1 MKIKGNRF
9 VTSILAA
16 SMLSGTFFVPA
27 SAGELEGESAIAGM
41 AVTLNNY
48 YAGEETPDEA
58 ILDYLVPKAQATSEA
73 ESETE
78 TEEPKTEEPKTVMA
92 ATVAVTSDAS
102 NVGLVSAAGYLN
114 VREQPSTGS
123 VTVGRLFSNCQVNI
137 KSSVNNSEGS
147 WYRITCGDVEG
158 YVSAAYV
165 LVGTAAKTAEDNIQ
179 NRYAVVTADQLNVR
193 DSASDSANVV
203 GTVYKDEEYAII
215 EDQGDFVK
223 IHIANDEVGYVSK
236 SGITI
241 KTQFAQAQK
250 VDNEFVSQELE
261 NFMIDIN
268 YSRNVYEQAMAEG
281 TGEGYYR
288 AYAAIVYAAEL
299 LGYYSEFAADSGL
312 EDLAATS
319 KQEQESA
326 LALADAAYKL
336 ASDSGYFTQVAESV
350 ASSEAAA
357 ESSAA
362 AESVQETQTQ
372 PSTDASSEGNTTSN
386 TAETTAPSSSA
397 SDETI
402 SVEVPTAASVTG
414 IEACYQGGTKYV
426 GDVVYTAELF
436 VRVSYSD
443 GTVKD
448 IYDGWYSPQV
458 GMTLKQEGY
467 NVVTMYYG
475 DFSSNLEVYA
485 NPAPETQPAA
495 PETQPAAPETQPAA
509 PAPAPETQPAAPE
522 TQPAAPETQPAAPAP
537 APETQPA
544 APETQP
550 AAPAPAPSGNGQ
562 SIVDYAMQWVGQ
574 CNYVWG
580 GTNLTPGGGVDCSG
594 FTMNVYAAFGIS
606 LPHYSGEQINY
617 GQAVS
622 YEQLQPG
629 DLICFSGHVGIYI
642 GGGMMVHAASA
653 ERGIVVDNVFYNKQ
667 PIGYRRLV
675 QIIKIQGRL
684 SELTGGL
691 IFVYYNRK
699 KRIH

>member
-485 NPAPETQPAA
+485 NPAPTQATQPAA
-495 PETQPAAPETQPAA
+495 PETQPAAPETQPA
-509 PAPAPETQPAAPE
+509 APAPETQPAAPE

-629 DLICFSGHVGIYI
+629 DLICFSGHVAIYI

-675 QIIKIQGRL
+675 
-684 SELTGGL
+684 
-691 IFVYYNRK
+691 
-699 KRIH
+699 

>member
-78 TEEPKTEEPKTVMA
+78 TEEPKTVMA

-362 AESVQETQTQ
+362 ESVQETQTQ

-495 PETQPAAPETQPAA
+495 PETQPAAPETQPVA

-522 TQPAAPETQPAAPAP
+522 TQPAAPETQPAAP
-537 APETQPA
+537 ETQPA

-550 AAPAPAPSGNGQ
+550 AAPAPAPAPSGNGQ

-675 QIIKIQGRL
+675 
-684 SELTGGL
+684 
-691 IFVYYNRK
+691 
-699 KRIH
+699 

>member
-16 SMLSGTFFVPA
+16 SMLSGAFFVPA

-78 TEEPKTEEPKTVMA
+78 TEEPKTVMA

-193 DSASDSANVV
+193 DSASDSAKVV

-223 IHIANDEVGYVSK
+223 IHISNDEVGYVSK

-362 AESVQETQTQ
+362 ESVQETQAQ
-372 PSTDASSEGNTTSN
+372 PSTDASSEGNTTNGTGES
-386 TAETTAPSSSA
+386 AAPSSSA

-402 SVEVPTAASVTG
+402 SVEVPTVASVTG

-485 NPAPETQPAA
+485 NPAPTQATQPA
-495 PETQPAAPETQPAA
+495 
-509 PAPAPETQPAAPE
+509 APETQPAAPE
-522 TQPAAPETQPAAPAP
+522 TQPAAPETQPAAPETQPA

-550 AAPAPAPSGNGQ
+550 AAPETQPAAPAPAPAPSGNGQ

-606 LPHYSGEQINY
+606 LPHYSGSQIDY

-629 DLICFSGHVGIYI
+629 DLICFPGHVGIYI

-675 QIIKIQGRL
+675 
-684 SELTGGL
+684 
-691 IFVYYNRK
+691 
-699 KRIH
+699 

>member
-78 TEEPKTEEPKTVMA
+78 TEEPKTVMA

-203 GTVYKDEEYAII
+203 GPVYKDEEYAII

-223 IHIANDEVGYVSK
+223 IHIANDEVEYVSK

-362 AESVQETQTQ
+362 ESVQETQTQ
-372 PSTDASSEGNTTSN
+372 PSTDASSEGNVTNGTGE
-386 TAETTAPSSSA
+386 TAAPSSSA

-402 SVEVPTAASVTG
+402 SVEVPTVASVTG

-485 NPAPETQPAA
+485 NPAPTQATQPAA

-522 TQPAAPETQPAAPAP
+522 TQPAAPETQPAAPETQPAAPAP

-544 APETQP
+544 AP
-550 AAPAPAPSGNGQ
+550 APAPAPSGNGQ

-629 DLICFSGHVGIYI
+629 DLICFSGHVAIYI

-675 QIIKIQGRL
+675 
-684 SELTGGL
+684 
-691 IFVYYNRK
+691 
-699 KRIH
+699 

>member
-78 TEEPKTEEPKTVMA
+78 TEEPKTVMA

-179 NRYAVVTADQLNVR
+179 KRYAVVTADQLNVR
-193 DSASDSANVV
+193 DSASDSAKVV

-223 IHIANDEVGYVSK
+223 IHISNDEVGYVSK

-268 YSRNVYEQAMAEG
+268 YSRNVYEQAMADG

-357 ESSAA
+357 ESTA
-362 AESVQETQTQ
+362 AESVQEIQAQ
-372 PSTDASSEGNTTSN
+372 PSTDASSEGNTTN
-386 TAETTAPSSSA
+386 GTGETAAPSSSA

-402 SVEVPTAASVTG
+402 SVEVPTVAAVTG

-485 NPAPETQPAA
+485 NPAPTQATQPA
-495 PETQPAAPETQPAA
+495 
-509 PAPAPETQPAAPE
+509 APETQPAAPE
-522 TQPAAPETQPAAPAP
+522 TQPAAPETQPAAP
-537 APETQPA
+537 ETQPA
-544 APETQP
+544 AP
-550 AAPAPAPSGNGQ
+550 APAPAPSGNGQ

-606 LPHYSGEQINY
+606 LPHYSGSQINY

-629 DLICFSGHVGIYI
+629 DLICFPGHVGIYI

-675 QIIKIQGRL
+675 
-684 SELTGGL
+684 
-691 IFVYYNRK
+691 
-699 KRIH
+699 

>member
-16 SMLSGTFFVPA
+16 SMLSGAFFVPA

-78 TEEPKTEEPKTVMA
+78 TEEPKTVMA

-362 AESVQETQTQ
+362 ESVQETQTQ

-495 PETQPAAPETQPAA
+495 PETQPAAPETQPVA

-550 AAPAPAPSGNGQ
+550 AAPAPAPAPSGNGQ

-675 QIIKIQGRL
+675 
-684 SELTGGL
+684 
-691 IFVYYNRK
+691 
-699 KRIH
+699 

>member
-16 SMLSGTFFVPA
+16 SMLSGTFFAPA

-362 AESVQETQTQ
+362 ESVQETQTQ
-372 PSTDASSEGNTTSN
+372 PSTDASSEGNVTNGTGE
-386 TAETTAPSSSA
+386 TAAPSSSA

-485 NPAPETQPAA
+485 NPAPTQATQPAA

-509 PAPAPETQPAAPE
+509 PAPAPETQPAAPA
-522 TQPAAPETQPAAPAP
+522 PAPETQPAAPAP

-550 AAPAPAPSGNGQ
+550 TPAPAPAPSGNGQ

-675 QIIKIQGRL
+675 
-684 SELTGGL
+684 
-691 IFVYYNRK
+691 
-699 KRIH
+699 

>member
-372 PSTDASSEGNTTSN
+372 PSTDASSEGNVTNGTGE
-386 TAETTAPSSSA
+386 TAAPSSSA

-414 IEACYQGGTKYV
+414 IEVCYQGGTKYV

-550 AAPAPAPSGNGQ
+550 AAPAPAPAPSGNGQ

-629 DLICFSGHVGIYI
+629 DLICFSGHVAIYI

-675 QIIKIQGRL
+675 
-684 SELTGGL
+684 
-691 IFVYYNRK
+691 
-699 KRIH
+699 

>member
-78 TEEPKTEEPKTVMA
+78 TEEPKTVMA

-485 NPAPETQPAA
+485 NPAPTQATQPAA

-629 DLICFSGHVGIYI
+629 DLICFSGHVAIYI

-675 QIIKIQGRL
+675 
-684 SELTGGL
+684 
-691 IFVYYNRK
+691 
-699 KRIH
+699 

>member
-362 AESVQETQTQ
+362 ESVQETQTQ
-372 PSTDASSEGNTTSN
+372 PSTDASSEGNVTNGTGE
-386 TAETTAPSSSA
+386 TAAPSSSA

-485 NPAPETQPAA
+485 NPAPTQATQPAA

-629 DLICFSGHVGIYI
+629 DLICFSGHVAIYI

-675 QIIKIQGRL
+675 
-684 SELTGGL
+684 
-691 IFVYYNRK
+691 
-699 KRIH
+699 

>member
-78 TEEPKTEEPKTVMA
+78 TEEPKTVMA

-357 ESSAA
+357 ES
-362 AESVQETQTQ
+362 VQETQTQ

-495 PETQPAAPETQPAA
+495 PETQPAAPETQPVA

-522 TQPAAPETQPAAPAP
+522 TQPAAP
-537 APETQPA
+537 
-544 APETQP
+544 
-550 AAPAPAPSGNGQ
+550 APAPAPSGNGQ

-675 QIIKIQGRL
+675 
-684 SELTGGL
+684 
-691 IFVYYNRK
+691 
-699 KRIH
+699 

>member
-179 NRYAVVTADQLNVR
+179 NRYAVVTADQLKVR

-357 ESSAA
+357 ES
-362 AESVQETQTQ
+362 VQETQTQ

-402 SVEVPTAASVTG
+402 SVEVPTVASVTG

-485 NPAPETQPAA
+485 NPAPIQATQPVA

-522 TQPAAPETQPAAPAP
+522 TQPAAPETQPAAPETQPAAPAP

-544 APETQP
+544 AP
-550 AAPAPAPSGNGQ
+550 APAPAPSGNGQ

-675 QIIKIQGRL
+675 
-684 SELTGGL
+684 
-691 IFVYYNRK
+691 
-699 KRIH
+699 

>member
-78 TEEPKTEEPKTVMA
+78 TEEPKTVMA

-165 LVGTAAKTAEDNIQ
+165 LVGTAAKTAEENIQ

-350 ASSEAAA
+350 ASSE
-357 ESSAA
+357 AA

-550 AAPAPAPSGNGQ
+550 AAPAPAPAPSGNGQ

-675 QIIKIQGRL
+675 
-684 SELTGGL
+684 
-691 IFVYYNRK
+691 
-699 KRIH
+699 

>member
-78 TEEPKTEEPKTVMA
+78 TEEPKTVMA

-362 AESVQETQTQ
+362 ESVQETQTQ
-372 PSTDASSEGNTTSN
+372 PSTDASSEGNVTNGTGE
-386 TAETTAPSSSA
+386 TAAPSSSA

-402 SVEVPTAASVTG
+402 SVEVPTVASVTG

-485 NPAPETQPAA
+485 NPAPTQATQPAA
-495 PETQPAAPETQPAA
+495 PETQPAAPAPAPETQPAA

-537 APETQPA
+537 
-544 APETQP
+544 
-550 AAPAPAPSGNGQ
+550 APAPAPSGNGQ

-675 QIIKIQGRL
+675 
-684 SELTGGL
+684 
-691 IFVYYNRK
+691 
-699 KRIH
+699 

>member
-78 TEEPKTEEPKTVMA
+78 TEEPKTVMA

-362 AESVQETQTQ
+362 GSVQETQAQ
-372 PSTDASSEGNTTSN
+372 PSTDASSEGNVTNGTGE
-386 TAETTAPSSSA
+386 TAAPSSSA

-402 SVEVPTAASVTG
+402 SVEVPTVASVTG

-485 NPAPETQPAA
+485 NPAPTQATQPAA

-544 APETQP
+544 AP
-550 AAPAPAPSGNGQ
+550 APAPAPSGNGQ

-629 DLICFSGHVGIYI
+629 DLICFSGHVAIYI

-675 QIIKIQGRL
+675 
-684 SELTGGL
+684 
-691 IFVYYNRK
+691 
-699 KRIH
+699 

>member
-362 AESVQETQTQ
+362 ESVQETQTQ

-495 PETQPAAPETQPAA
+495 PETQPAAPETQPVA

-522 TQPAAPETQPAAPAP
+522 TQPAAPETQPAATAP

-550 AAPAPAPSGNGQ
+550 AAPAPAPAPSGNGQ

-675 QIIKIQGRL
+675 
-684 SELTGGL
+684 
-691 IFVYYNRK
+691 
-699 KRIH
+699 

>member
-78 TEEPKTEEPKTVMA
+78 TEEPKTVMA

-386 TAETTAPSSSA
+386 TAETTAPSSSE

-485 NPAPETQPAA
+485 NPAPTQATQPAA
-495 PETQPAAPETQPAA
+495 PETQPAAPETQPA
-509 PAPAPETQPAAPE
+509 APAPETQPAAPE

-550 AAPAPAPSGNGQ
+550 AAPAPAPAPSGNGQ
-562 SIVDYAMQWVGQ
+562 SIVDYAMQWIGQ

-675 QIIKIQGRL
+675 
-684 SELTGGL
+684 
-691 IFVYYNRK
+691 
-699 KRIH
+699 

>member
-78 TEEPKTEEPKTVMA
+78 TEEPKTVMA

-386 TAETTAPSSSA
+386 TAETTAPSSSE

-485 NPAPETQPAA
+485 NPAPTQATQPAA

-509 PAPAPETQPAAPE
+509 PAP
-522 TQPAAPETQPAAPAP
+522 APETQPAAPAP

-629 DLICFSGHVGIYI
+629 DLICFSGHVAIYI

-675 QIIKIQGRL
+675 
-684 SELTGGL
+684 
-691 IFVYYNRK
+691 
-699 KRIH
+699 

>member
-78 TEEPKTEEPKTVMA
+78 TEEPKTVMA

-485 NPAPETQPAA
+485 NPAPTQA
-495 PETQPAAPETQPAA
+495 TQPAAPETQPAA

-522 TQPAAPETQPAAPAP
+522 TQPAAP

-629 DLICFSGHVGIYI
+629 DLICFSGHVAIYI

-675 QIIKIQGRL
+675 
-684 SELTGGL
+684 
-691 IFVYYNRK
+691 
-699 KRIH
+699 

>member
-78 TEEPKTEEPKTVMA
+78 TEEPKTVMA

-362 AESVQETQTQ
+362 ESVQETQTQ
-372 PSTDASSEGNTTSN
+372 PSTDASSEGNVTNGTGE
-386 TAETTAPSSSA
+386 TAAPSSSA

-402 SVEVPTAASVTG
+402 SVEVPTVASVTG

-485 NPAPETQPAA
+485 NPAPTQATQPAA

-537 APETQPA
+537 
-544 APETQP
+544 
-550 AAPAPAPSGNGQ
+550 APAPAPSGNGQ

-606 LPHYSGEQINY
+606 LPHYSGSQINY

-675 QIIKIQGRL
+675 
-684 SELTGGL
+684 
-691 IFVYYNRK
+691 
-699 KRIH
+699 

>member
-78 TEEPKTEEPKTVMA
+78 TEEPKTVMA

-288 AYAAIVYAAEL
+288 AYAALGYAAEL

-350 ASSEAAA
+350 ASSE
-357 ESSAA
+357 AA

-495 PETQPAAPETQPAA
+495 PETQPAAPETQPA
-509 PAPAPETQPAAPE
+509 APAPETQPAAPE

-675 QIIKIQGRL
+675 
-684 SELTGGL
+684 
-691 IFVYYNRK
+691 
-699 KRIH
+699 

>member
-16 SMLSGTFFVPA
+16 SMLSGAFFVPA

-78 TEEPKTEEPKTVMA
+78 TEEPKTVMA

-193 DSASDSANVV
+193 DSASDSAKVV

-362 AESVQETQTQ
+362 ESVQETQTQ

-402 SVEVPTAASVTG
+402 SVEVPTVASVTG

-485 NPAPETQPAA
+485 NPAPTQATQPAA
-495 PETQPAAPETQPAA
+495 PETQPAAPETQPA
-509 PAPAPETQPAAPE
+509 APAPETQPAAPE

-550 AAPAPAPSGNGQ
+550 TPAPAPAPSGNGQ

-606 LPHYSGEQINY
+606 LPHYSGSQINY

-629 DLICFSGHVGIYI
+629 DLICFPGHVGIYI

-675 QIIKIQGRL
+675 
-684 SELTGGL
+684 
-691 IFVYYNRK
+691 
-699 KRIH
+699 

>member
-137 KSSVNNSEGS
+137 KSSVHNSEGS

-550 AAPAPAPSGNGQ
+550 AAPAPAPAPSGNGQ

-606 LPHYSGEQINY
+606 LPHYSGAQINY

-629 DLICFSGHVGIYI
+629 DLICFSGHVAIYI

-675 QIIKIQGRL
+675 
-684 SELTGGL
+684 
-691 IFVYYNRK
+691 
-699 KRIH
+699 

>member
-362 AESVQETQTQ
+362 ESVQETQAQ
-372 PSTDASSEGNTTSN
+372 PSTDASSEGNTTNGTGES
-386 TAETTAPSSSA
+386 AAPSSSA

-402 SVEVPTAASVTG
+402 SVEVPTVASVTG

-485 NPAPETQPAA
+485 NPAPTQATQPA
-495 PETQPAAPETQPAA
+495 
-509 PAPAPETQPAAPE
+509 APETQPAAPE
-522 TQPAAPETQPAAPAP
+522 TQPAAPETQPAAPETQPA

-550 AAPAPAPSGNGQ
+550 AAPETQPAAPAPAPAPSGNGQ

-606 LPHYSGEQINY
+606 LPHYSGSQINY

-629 DLICFSGHVGIYI
+629 DLICFPGHVGIYI

-675 QIIKIQGRL
+675 
-684 SELTGGL
+684 
-691 IFVYYNRK
+691 
-699 KRIH
+699 

>member
-78 TEEPKTEEPKTVMA
+78 TEEPKTVMA

-362 AESVQETQTQ
+362 ESVQETQTQ

-495 PETQPAAPETQPAA
+495 PETQPAAPETQPVA
-509 PAPAPETQPAAPE
+509 PAPAPETQPAAPETQPAAPE

-550 AAPAPAPSGNGQ
+550 AAPAPAPAPSGNGQ

-675 QIIKIQGRL
+675 
-684 SELTGGL
+684 
-691 IFVYYNRK
+691 
-699 KRIH
+699 

>member
-179 NRYAVVTADQLNVR
+179 NRYAVVTADQLKVR

-357 ESSAA
+357 ES
-362 AESVQETQTQ
+362 VQETQTQ

-485 NPAPETQPAA
+485 NPAPTQATQPAA

-522 TQPAAPETQPAAPAP
+522 TQPAAPAP

-544 APETQP
+544 AP
-550 AAPAPAPSGNGQ
+550 APAPAPSGNGQ

-675 QIIKIQGRL
+675 
-684 SELTGGL
+684 
-691 IFVYYNRK
+691 
-699 KRIH
+699 

>member
-78 TEEPKTEEPKTVMA
+78 TEEPKTVMA

-114 VREQPSTGS
+114 VREQPSKGS

-203 GTVYKDEEYAII
+203 GTVYKDEEYALI

-362 AESVQETQTQ
+362 ESVQETQTQ

-495 PETQPAAPETQPAA
+495 PETQPAAPETQPVA

-550 AAPAPAPSGNGQ
+550 AAPAPAPAPSGNGQ

-675 QIIKIQGRL
+675 
-684 SELTGGL
+684 
-691 IFVYYNRK
+691 
-699 KRIH
+699 

>member
-78 TEEPKTEEPKTVMA
+78 TEEPKTVMA

-362 AESVQETQTQ
+362 ESVQETQTQ
-372 PSTDASSEGNTTSN
+372 PSTDASSEGNVTNGTGE
-386 TAETTAPSSSA
+386 TAAPSSSA

-402 SVEVPTAASVTG
+402 SVEVPTVASVTG

-485 NPAPETQPAA
+485 NPAPTQATQPAA

-544 APETQP
+544 AP
-550 AAPAPAPSGNGQ
+550 APAPAPSGNGQ

-629 DLICFSGHVGIYI
+629 DLICFSGHVAIYS

-675 QIIKIQGRL
+675 
-684 SELTGGL
+684 
-691 IFVYYNRK
+691 
-699 KRIH
+699 

>member
-78 TEEPKTEEPKTVMA
+78 TEEPKTVMA

-509 PAPAPETQPAAPE
+509 PAPAPETQPAAP
-522 TQPAAPETQPAAPAP
+522 
-537 APETQPA
+537 
-544 APETQP
+544 
-550 AAPAPAPSGNGQ
+550 APAPAPSGNGQ

-629 DLICFSGHVGIYI
+629 DLICFSGHVAIYI

-675 QIIKIQGRL
+675 
-684 SELTGGL
+684 
-691 IFVYYNRK
+691 
-699 KRIH
+699 

>member
-78 TEEPKTEEPKTVMA
+78 TEEPKTVMA

-268 YSRNVYEQAMAEG
+268 YSRNVYEQTMAEG

-312 EDLAATS
+312 EDLSATS

-386 TAETTAPSSSA
+386 TAETTAPSSSE

-550 AAPAPAPSGNGQ
+550 AAPAPAPAPSGNGQ

-629 DLICFSGHVGIYI
+629 DLICFSGHVAIYI

-675 QIIKIQGRL
+675 
-684 SELTGGL
+684 
-691 IFVYYNRK
+691 
-699 KRIH
+699 

>member
-41 AVTLNNY
+41 VVTLNNY

-78 TEEPKTEEPKTVMA
+78 TEEPKTVMA

-165 LVGTAAKTAEDNIQ
+165 LVGTAAKNAEDNIQ

-362 AESVQETQTQ
+362 ESVQETQTQ

-386 TAETTAPSSSA
+386 AAETTAPSSSA

-402 SVEVPTAASVTG
+402 SVEVPTVASVTG

-485 NPAPETQPAA
+485 NPAPTQATQPAT

-544 APETQP
+544 ASAP
-550 AAPAPAPSGNGQ
+550 APAPAPSGNGQ

-606 LPHYSGEQINY
+606 LPHYSGAQINY

-675 QIIKIQGRL
+675 
-684 SELTGGL
+684 
-691 IFVYYNRK
+691 
-699 KRIH
+699 

>member
-550 AAPAPAPSGNGQ
+550 AAPAPAPAPSGNGQ

-629 DLICFSGHVGIYI
+629 DLICFSGHVAIYI

-675 QIIKIQGRL
+675 
-684 SELTGGL
+684 
-691 IFVYYNRK
+691 
-699 KRIH
+699 

>member
-78 TEEPKTEEPKTVMA
+78 TEEPKTVMA

-362 AESVQETQTQ
+362 ESVQETQTQ
-372 PSTDASSEGNTTSN
+372 PSTDASSEGNVTNGTGE
-386 TAETTAPSSSA
+386 TAAPSSSA

-402 SVEVPTAASVTG
+402 SVEVPTVASVTG

-458 GMTLKQEGY
+458 GMTLKQDGY

-485 NPAPETQPAA
+485 NPAPTQATQPAA

-544 APETQP
+544 AP
-550 AAPAPAPSGNGQ
+550 APAPAPSGNGQ

-629 DLICFSGHVGIYI
+629 DLICFSGHVAIYI

-675 QIIKIQGRL
+675 
-684 SELTGGL
+684 
-691 IFVYYNRK
+691 
-699 KRIH
+699 

>member
-78 TEEPKTEEPKTVMA
+78 TEEPKTVMA

-362 AESVQETQTQ
+362 ESVQETQTQ
-372 PSTDASSEGNTTSN
+372 PSTDASSEGNVTNGTGE
-386 TAETTAPSSSA
+386 TAAPSSSA

-402 SVEVPTAASVTG
+402 SVEVPTVASVTG

-485 NPAPETQPAA
+485 NPAPTQATQPAA

-522 TQPAAPETQPAAPAP
+522 TQPAVPETQPAAPETQPAAPAP

-544 APETQP
+544 AP
-550 AAPAPAPSGNGQ
+550 APAPAPSGNGQ

-580 GTNLTPGGGVDCSG
+580 GKNLTPGGGVDCSG

-606 LPHYSGEQINY
+606 LPHYSGSQINY

-629 DLICFSGHVGIYI
+629 DLICFSGHVAIYI

-675 QIIKIQGRL
+675 
-684 SELTGGL
+684 
-691 IFVYYNRK
+691 
-699 KRIH
+699 

>member
-386 TAETTAPSSSA
+386 TAETTAPSSSE

-485 NPAPETQPAA
+485 NPALTQATQPAA

-629 DLICFSGHVGIYI
+629 DLICFSGHVAIYI

-675 QIIKIQGRL
+675 
-684 SELTGGL
+684 
-691 IFVYYNRK
+691 
-699 KRIH
+699 

>member
-78 TEEPKTEEPKTVMA
+78 TEEPKTVMA

-362 AESVQETQTQ
+362 ESVQETQTQ
-372 PSTDASSEGNTTSN
+372 PSTDASSEGNVTNGTGE
-386 TAETTAPSSSA
+386 TAAPSSSA

-402 SVEVPTAASVTG
+402 SVEVPTVASVTG

-485 NPAPETQPAA
+485 NPAPTQATQPAA

-509 PAPAPETQPAAPE
+509 PAPAPGTQPAAPETQPAAPE

-544 APETQP
+544 AP
-550 AAPAPAPSGNGQ
+550 APAPAPSGNGQ

-629 DLICFSGHVGIYI
+629 DLICFSGHVAIYI

-675 QIIKIQGRL
+675 
-684 SELTGGL
+684 
-691 IFVYYNRK
+691 
-699 KRIH
+699 

>member
-78 TEEPKTEEPKTVMA
+78 TEEPKTVMA

-241 KTQFAQAQK
+241 KTQFAQALK

-550 AAPAPAPSGNGQ
+550 AAPAPAPAPSGNGQ

-675 QIIKIQGRL
+675 
-684 SELTGGL
+684 
-691 IFVYYNRK
+691 
-699 KRIH
+699 

>member
-78 TEEPKTEEPKTVMA
+78 TEEPKTVMA

-319 KQEQESA
+319 KQEQEGA

-485 NPAPETQPAA
+485 NPAPTQATQPAA

-509 PAPAPETQPAAPE
+509 PAPAPETQPAAPA
-522 TQPAAPETQPAAPAP
+522 PAPETQPAAPAP

-550 AAPAPAPSGNGQ
+550 AAPAPAPAPSGNGQ

-675 QIIKIQGRL
+675 
-684 SELTGGL
+684 
-691 IFVYYNRK
+691 
-699 KRIH
+699 

>member
-78 TEEPKTEEPKTVMA
+78 TEEPKTVMA

-362 AESVQETQTQ
+362 ESVQETQAQ
-372 PSTDASSEGNTTSN
+372 PSTDASSEGNTTNGTGES
-386 TAETTAPSSSA
+386 AAPSSSA

-402 SVEVPTAASVTG
+402 SVEVPTVASVTG

-485 NPAPETQPAA
+485 NPAPTQATQPAA

-509 PAPAPETQPAAPE
+509 PETRPAAPETQPAAPE
-522 TQPAAPETQPAAPAP
+522 TQPAAPETQPAAP
-537 APETQPA
+537 
-544 APETQP
+544 
-550 AAPAPAPSGNGQ
+550 APAPAPSGNGQ

-675 QIIKIQGRL
+675 
-684 SELTGGL
+684 
-691 IFVYYNRK
+691 
-699 KRIH
+699 

>member
-16 SMLSGTFFVPA
+16 SMLSGAFFVPA

-78 TEEPKTEEPKTVMA
+78 TEEPKTVMA

-193 DSASDSANVV
+193 DSASESAKVV

-223 IHIANDEVGYVSK
+223 IHISNDEVGYVSK

-362 AESVQETQTQ
+362 ESVQETQAQ
-372 PSTDASSEGNTTSN
+372 PSTDASSEGNTTNGTGES
-386 TAETTAPSSSA
+386 AAPSSSA

-402 SVEVPTAASVTG
+402 SVEVPTVAAVTG

-485 NPAPETQPAA
+485 NPAPTQATQPAA
-495 PETQPAAPETQPAA
+495 PETQPAAP
-509 PAPAPETQPAAPE
+509 
-522 TQPAAPETQPAAPAP
+522 
-537 APETQPA
+537 
-544 APETQP
+544 
-550 AAPAPAPSGNGQ
+550 APAPAPSGNGQ

-606 LPHYSGEQINY
+606 LPHYSGSQINY

-629 DLICFSGHVGIYI
+629 DLICFPGHVGIYI

-675 QIIKIQGRL
+675 
-684 SELTGGL
+684 
-691 IFVYYNRK
+691 
-699 KRIH
+699 